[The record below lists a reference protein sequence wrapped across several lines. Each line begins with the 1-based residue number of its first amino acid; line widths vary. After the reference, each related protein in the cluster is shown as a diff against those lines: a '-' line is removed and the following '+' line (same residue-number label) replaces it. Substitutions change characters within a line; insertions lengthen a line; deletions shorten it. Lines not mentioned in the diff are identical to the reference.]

1 MPGRLQ
7 LDGTVTG
14 LMTDDLLTASAATV
28 VLSAKVHGL
37 HTAVIDGLGDMGG
50 LLVAALGPRIDAVAV
65 ADNFSRDSGTLQW
78 WIEATNG
85 WFDGTVA
92 GRDNALIVD
101 SEAPVHAELDLT
113 PPLRE
118 RLLYKIHP
126 LLADIRATEQ
136 PIRATIGAASIPL
149 DGDVS
154 RLDAKLELTVGKVEF
169 DSGSEALA
177 LLTLANATDAR
188 TLPGEIEP
196 IRATIRK
203 GIVTY
208 ERFAVKIDKY
218 TFIYTGTINLN
229 TRYVDLK
236 TEIPLDGLA
245 GTFHELE
252 GYTENISVPIRYRGR
267 FGNVRAEVE
276 PEFLAEAAA
285 QLGLRY
291 GIGELERQ
299 TGVPIG
305 NILDGLFGKKKKR

>member
-1 MPGRLQ
+1 
-7 LDGTVTG
+7 
-14 LMTDDLLTASAATV
+14 
-28 VLSAKVHGL
+28 
-37 HTAVIDGLGDMGG
+37 
-50 LLVAALGPRIDAVAV
+50 LLVAALGSRVDAVV
-65 ADNFSRDSGTLQW
+65 EADNFSRNSGTLTTRIQ
-78 WIEATNG
+78 ATNG
-85 WFDGTVA
+85 WLDGTVA
-92 GRDNALIVD
+92 GRNNTLKIMAA
-101 SEAPVHAELDLT
+101 APVHAELELT

-126 LLADIRATEQ
+126 LLADIRSTEH
-136 PIRATIGAASIPL
+136 PIRATIGVSSIPL

-154 RLDAKLELTVGKVEF
+154 RLDARLELIVGKVEF

-177 LLTLANATDAR
+177 LLTLAQASDAG
-188 TLPGEIEP
+188 TISGEIEP

-229 TRYVDLK
+229 TRYVNLK

-252 GYTENISVPIRYRGR
+252 GYTENISVPILYRGT
-267 FGNVRAEVE
+267 FGNVRPEVE

-285 QLGLRY
+285 QLGIRY
-291 GIGELERQ
+291 GIGELEKQ

-305 NILDGLFGKKKKR
+305 NILEGLFGKKKKR